1 MRATVVFVVALLVV
15 GVLAP
20 FAAASPVTDGQ
31 AASGS
36 VAVQDDDATN
46 ETANETAPGAKLA
59 GVAAVQGAEVEGEVE
74 KRSFGLQVAA
84 ANSNASKASVVAR
97 QSQTLEAQLTA
108 LQERKAE
115 LEAARENGTISESR
129 FRGEMAGLAARV
141 STLQQLTNATA
152 ETARGLPAAA
162 LADRGVNASSLDRIR
177 TSARNLSGPDVA
189 AIARDI
195 AGPPNV
201 SVGPPANGGG
211 PPVGVPGGNNTT
223 TGPGAG
229 VGPGNGGNG
238 PGDGTPGNGQN
249 ATTGQ
254 QNTTAGPG
262 NGQGASGTVGNGNGP
277 PGNETGV
284 AGTGAGKAGNATN
297 GNGPG
302 AVGNGTGVAGNGTGV
317 AGNGTGSGVAGTAS
331 TNTGTVVAATETATG
346 PATRNVAPAAATG
359 SFGAPVFAAWDDA
372 ATAVAL

>member
-20 FAAASPVTDGQ
+20 FAAASPVTDDQ

-46 ETANETAPGAKLA
+46 ETADETAPGAKLA

-84 ANSNASKASVVAR
+84 ANSNASKASVVAQ

-129 FRGEMAGLAARV
+129 FRGEMAGLAARI

-162 LADRGVNASSLDRIR
+162 LADRGVNASSLDRLR

-211 PPVGVPGGNNTT
+211 PPVGMPGGNNTT

-229 VGPGNGGNG
+229 VGSGNGGNG

-262 NGQGASGTVGNGNGP
+262 SGQGASATAGNGNGAA
-277 PGNETGV
+277 GN
-284 AGTGAGKAGNATN
+284 GTGAAGNGTGAAGNGTGMAGNATN
-297 GNGPG
+297 GNGP
-302 AVGNGTGVAGNGTGV
+302 GV

-331 TNTGTVVAATETATG
+331 MNNGTVVAGTETLTAPATG
-346 PATRNVAPAAATG
+346 NEVPESASET
-359 SFGAPVFAAWDDA
+359 FGVPLFAVGYDA